1 MEWWPLVRLLVPVKA
16 LLDVHEPE
24 HHSLVPPEGPSVFV
38 ELGHQL
44 LLALP
49 VDYQDHSPAPRIE
62 QSDQA
67 IVSVCPRVVY
77 LQLDG
82 SMALS
87 IH

>member
-1 MEWWPLVRLLVPVKA
+1 
-16 LLDVHEPE
+16 
-24 HHSLVPPEGPSVFV
+24 VFV